1 MVRPAPHR
9 TERIERRMKNLMK
22 KVLSVTL
29 RMARGMATM
38 MGLEVMLAL
47 TIGLASTA
55 LAGTGVGARLD
66 LGKTNTVN
74 AVTSLVGSVTGPTLT
89 LDNNCTGANA
99 TALNLQVEP
108 GKPPFKV
115 NSTTEVQGHNV
126 DQVDG
131 QSAGDF
137 LGDDDTASHPLH

>member
-1 MVRPAPHR
+1 
-9 TERIERRMKNLMK
+9 MKNPMK
-22 KVLSVTL
+22 KVLSGTL
-29 RMARGMATM
+29 WMARGTATM
-38 MGLEVMLAL
+38 MGLAVMLAL
-47 TIGLASTA
+47 TIGLTSTA

-89 LDNNCTGANA
+89 LDNNSTGANA

-108 GKPPFKV
+108 GKPPIEV
-115 NSTTEVQGHNV
+115 NSTTEVQGLNV

-137 LGDDDTASHPLH
+137 LGDDVNLY